1 MLQLIFSRRYS
12 NLMPHQPNVKL
23 RLRWHVFAFASVLLT
38 APAAAGPHL
47 ASQLPANAP
56 DFSAA
61 VPKNIR
67 HADILALVS
76 ASPVSDIAPD
86 DSPAPVLTRVSDET
100 HLEDATVFASMSGSC
115 STLKIAGRDFE
126 CRAVA
131 FFQSEEGRANFV
143 IALEDP
149 DDDSHTI
156 TFSGDNGRRTQ
167 DNLYELPIDR
177 MLLKSSKQP
186 RADGLPVPL
195 IEVSAGACVLIG
207 SFATAQVASVSC
219 SATDKNGQRYE
230 LRYESDGLPV
240 VVKHIK
246 RTRAGPPAMS
256 PFD

>member
-23 RLRWHVFAFASVLLT
+23 RLRWHVFAFASVLLA

-126 CRAVA
+126 CRA
-131 FFQSEEGRANFV
+131 
-143 IALEDP
+143 
-149 DDDSHTI
+149 
-156 TFSGDNGRRTQ
+156 
-167 DNLYELPIDR
+167 
-177 MLLKSSKQP
+177 
-186 RADGLPVPL
+186 
-195 IEVSAGACVLIG
+195 
-207 SFATAQVASVSC
+207 
-219 SATDKNGQRYE
+219 GQI
-230 LRYESDGLPV
+230 L
-240 VVKHIK
+240 
-246 RTRAGPPAMS
+246 
-256 PFD
+256 